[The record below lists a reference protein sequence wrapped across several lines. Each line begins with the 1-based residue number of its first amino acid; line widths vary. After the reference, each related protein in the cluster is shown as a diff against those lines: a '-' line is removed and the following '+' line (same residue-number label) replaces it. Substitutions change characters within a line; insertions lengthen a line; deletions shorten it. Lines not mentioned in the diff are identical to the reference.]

1 MGSRADGDASR
12 VTGRHEW
19 ETERLA
25 ILVHEVRSPVAAL
38 RAIADAAEPD
48 DAELRVLVTLA
59 IAACRGIARVV
70 RDATLASVEL
80 EDVDPGRLVHEVAA
94 SAALAGARVRAVA
107 ASGLPQLRADPL
119 RLRQA
124 LDNLVSN
131 ALIHARVDDE
141 VVVSAEVAGGLVRL
155 SVTDAGEGIALEDQ
169 SRIFE
174 AGARLDDEGPGAGLG
189 LAVARAIAEAH
200 GGTVTV
206 ESTPVRGSTF
216 TIALPVAET
225 RSG

>member
-1 MGSRADGDASR
+1 M
-12 VTGRHEW
+12 TGRHDS

-38 RAIADAAEPD
+38 RGIADAAEPD
-48 DAELRVLVTLA
+48 DAELPLLVALA
-59 IAACRGIARVV
+59 TAACRGIARIV
-70 RDATLASVEL
+70 RDAAPASVEL

-107 ASGLPQLRADPL
+107 PSGLPGLRADPV

-131 ALIHARVDDE
+131 ALVHASPVDAD
-141 VVVSAEVAGGLVRL
+141 VVVSADVAGGVVRL
-155 SVTDAGEGIALEDQ
+155 SVTDAGEGIGIEDQ

-174 AGARLDDEGPGAGLG
+174 AGARLDDDRPGTGLG

-206 ESTPVRGSTF
+206 ESTPGRGSTF
-216 TIALPVAET
+216 TIALPVAEQP
-225 RSG
+225 SG